1 MKEFSNKVAVITG
14 GASGIGYAIAEEAL
28 ARGMRVAIADVEPAA
43 LDQAA
48 STLSEKGEVLAV
60 RTDVSNAVQMDD
72 FARQTLEHY
81 GSVHLVFNN
90 AGVDGNGPMWE
101 LTTDDWNWTIGVNLW
116 GVVHGIRVFSK
127 HLVEQNEGHI
137 INTASIAGLVSAPGS
152 GPYTATKHAVVAMSE
167 CLFGELRNEGKN
179 VGVSVLC
186 PSFVNT
192 NIYKAGRNREDF
204 KDNEEKQAEL
214 RIIEELAGGLF
225 ADAMPARNVAKMT
238 FDAVESNRFYILPHP
253 EGSTPLIKRRMTEI
267 LEGKQPSMKGPEEYP
282 IA

>member
-1 MKEFSNKVAVITG
+1 MKEFSNKTAVITG

-28 ARGMRVAIADVEPAA
+28 SRGMKVAIADVEQAA
-43 LDQAA
+43 LDQAVI
-48 STLSEKGEVLAV
+48 TLSEKGEVLAIK
-60 RTDVSNAVQMDD
+60 TDVSNAEQMDD
-72 FARQTLEHY
+72 FAKQTLAHY
-81 GSVHLVFNN
+81 GSIHLVFNN

-186 PSFVNT
+186 PSFVST
-192 NIYKAGRNREDF
+192 NIYKAGRNRKDF
-204 KDNEEKQAEL
+204 EDNEEKQAEL
-214 RIIEELAGGLF
+214 KIIEELAGGLF
-225 ADAMPARNVAKMT
+225 ADAMPACKVARMT
-238 FDAVESNRFYILPHP
+238 FEAIESKRFYILPHP
-253 EGSTPLIKRRMTEI
+253 EGSKPLIKRRMDEI
-267 LEGKQPSMKGPEEYP
+267 LEGNLPSMKGPEEYP
-282 IA
+282 VA